1 MTCRN
6 TYKYRAILGQDK
18 LLLRLISLGI
28 ISPDRT
34 DLPGYVFPYTKRIT
48 EPATTKEVVA
58 EVLVVAEAVVAV
70 ALEVVV
76 VAKVVVH
83 VAEVV
88 VVVAE
93 VVVVEVTVVA
103 EVLVDSAR
111 GIGGGRGVAGDNARV
126 PDPNQVQ
133 TSAKSAK

>member
-1 MTCRN
+1 M
-6 TYKYRAILGQDK
+6 
-18 LLLRLISLGI
+18 
-28 ISPDRT
+28 
-34 DLPGYVFPYTKRIT
+34 
-48 EPATTKEVVA
+48 
-58 EVLVVAEAVVAV
+58 LVVAEAVVAV

-93 VVVVEVTVVA
+93 VVVA

-111 GIGGGRGVAGDNARV
+111 GIGGGRGVAGDNARIRN
-126 PDPNQVQ
+126 PNQVQ
-133 TSAKSAK
+133 TR

>member
-1 MTCRN
+1 M
-6 TYKYRAILGQDK
+6 
-18 LLLRLISLGI
+18 
-28 ISPDRT
+28 
-34 DLPGYVFPYTKRIT
+34 
-48 EPATTKEVVA
+48 
-58 EVLVVAEAVVAV
+58 VAEAVVAV
-70 ALEVVV
+70 ALEVVMV

-111 GIGGGRGVAGDNARV
+111 GIGGGRGVVGDNARIRN
-126 PDPNQVQ
+126 PNQVQ
-133 TSAKSAK
+133 TS